1 MFQVVMPAFSNVG
14 LLADWYW
21 AVPYIAAVLI
31 VKRLPARLNKSYILY
46 AAIAMLGFAFIA
58 FMTLDRSALS
68 YLIINTLLLGACGIN
83 DLFWWTIL
91 GDLLDFHRNP
101 AKILGIGLGTNVAGV
116 LIGEFIGAF
125 HTPSAPSGAAALTG
139 MAVVCVALVL
149 LPPLH
154 RQLSLVLK
162 NNSFLAELS
171 TLPPQEQAK
180 TVSDAVRIA
189 ELTERENEIAVLL
202 LKGWPYKL
210 IAAALFISES
220 TVKTHVQ
227 SIYLKL
233 NIHSR
238 TELIQ
243 KISLNG

>member
-1 MFQVVMPAFSNVG
+1 
-14 LLADWYW
+14 
-21 AVPYIAAVLI
+21 
-31 VKRLPARLNKSYILY
+31 
-46 AAIAMLGFAFIA
+46 
-58 FMTLDRSALS
+58 
-68 YLIINTLLLGACGIN
+68 
-83 DLFWWTIL
+83 
-91 GDLLDFHRNP
+91 
-101 AKILGIGLGTNVAGV
+101 
-116 LIGEFIGAF
+116 
-125 HTPSAPSGAAALTG
+125 
-139 MAVVCVALVL
+139 
-149 LPPLH
+149 
-154 RQLSLVLK
+154 
-162 NNSFLAELS
+162 
-171 TLPPQEQAK
+171 
-180 TVSDAVRIA
+180 VSDAVRIA